1 MATLSKLQIRA
12 KVLSVISEIKSLQNY
27 SEELLNK
34 FVSELSEI
42 EDRNT
47 LFDVFLKEF
56 IKMSEQEY
64 MFSSCIIKQLVGID
78 YVQEKVFEILKSN
91 AYSDDAKYKLVQ
103 LLRSLGSNSAFDAIP
118 QYFDNPEEVLDMETQ
133 KLLES
138 AVINPEAMLD
148 FLDFIYAVPQ
158 KDKKLLLSSLIED
171 YSGDVLANIVYPIL
185 YADFDDEFK
194 LYVIDILSESKSS
207 LAIAPFKYL
216 SEITENDEIKNAC
229 TLALK
234 KLKLSGATE
243 QKALEYY
250 NDIVKALKISKF
262 YTTIPDGNGNQAL
275 LISRKSSND
284 KYIFEAVVINDNLG
298 IIDTFGF
305 FNISKTE
312 FDKIVAKFYSVEG
325 KYQVTPEYVKYRIN
339 YALEISKTK
348 KRTLPYE
355 FVCWNILTK
364 DILPL
369 EESLVSLVDS
379 SINYVDVSQDSLVE
393 LLTKDYTLR
402 WYIKADE
409 NSVLKELLDEIY
421 NAESLDIDYVNNK
434 IYSFENSIFDEKT
447 LSIWKDR
454 LYNLIYLLYV
464 NSKKTEAVMFYALL
478 KNELNLNLFKS
489 ILLQRSIFNHFV
501 ALKENLKES
510 KSIVNIF
517 KKRNNSTDELDVNK
531 IDSIISFLKKS
542 WLNE

>member
-12 KVLSVISEIKSLQNY
+12 KVLSIISEIKSLPSY
-27 SEELLNK
+27 DEDLLNRM
-34 FVSELSEI
+34 VSELQEI
-42 EDRNT
+42 EDRNA
-47 LFDVFLKEF
+47 LFDIFIKEF

-64 MFSSCIIKQLVGID
+64 MFSSCIIKALVSLE
-78 YVQEKVFEILKSN
+78 YVQEKVFELLKSN
-91 AYSDDAKYKLVQ
+91 SYSDDAKYKLVQ
-103 LLRSLGSNSAFDAIP
+103 LLRSVGSNSAFDAIP

-133 KLLES
+133 KLLET

-216 SEITENDEIKNAC
+216 LEITDNEEIKNAC
-229 TLALK
+229 SVGLK

-243 QKALEYY
+243 EKAVEYY
-250 NDIVKALKISKF
+250 NDVVKALKITKF

-284 KYIFEAVVINDNLG
+284 KYIFEAVVINDNFG
-298 IIDTFGF
+298 IVDTFGF

-312 FDKIVAKFYSVEG
+312 FDKIVAKFYSSEG
-325 KYQVTPEYVKYRIN
+325 KYQVTPEYVKSRIN
-339 YALEISKTK
+339 QALEISKTK

-364 DILPL
+364 DIMPL
-369 EESLVSLVDS
+369 EISIKELVDS
-379 SINYVDVSQDSLVE
+379 SINYIEVKQDSLVE
-393 LLTKDYTLR
+393 LMSLDYTLR
-402 WYIKADE
+402 WYIKSDE
-409 NSVLKELLDEIY
+409 NDVLKDVINQIY
-421 NAESLDIDYVNNK
+421 SKESLDIDFVNNLLFS
-434 IYSFENSIFDEKT
+434 YEQSVFDTQT
-447 LSIWKDR
+447 LDIWKDR

-464 NSKKTEAVMFYALL
+464 NSKKTEAVMFYSLL
-478 KNELNLNLFKS
+478 KSEMNLKLFMS
-489 ILLQRSIFNHFV
+489 IILQRSVFNHFI
-501 ALKENLKES
+501 AWKENLKES

-517 KKRNNSTDELDVNK
+517 KKRNNSEDEVDTKK
-531 IDSIISFLKKS
+531 IDEIILLLKKS

>member
-1 MATLSKLQIRA
+1 MATLSKLQVRA

-34 FVSELSEI
+34 FVAELSEI
-42 EDRNT
+42 EDRSV
-47 LFDVFLKEF
+47 LFDILIKEF

-64 MFSSCIIKQLVGID
+64 MFASCIIKALVSLE
-78 YVQEKVFEILKSN
+78 YVQEKVFELLKSN

-103 LLRSLGSNSAFDAIP
+103 LLRSVGSNSAFDAIP
-118 QYFDNPEEVLDMETQ
+118 QYFENPEEVLDMETQ

-194 LYVIDILSESKSS
+194 MYVIDILSESKSS

-216 SEITENDEIKNAC
+216 LEITDNDEIKDAC

-243 QKALEYY
+243 QKAVDYY
-250 NDIVKALKISKF
+250 NDIVKALKVSKF

-284 KYIFEAVVINDNLG
+284 KYVFEAVVINDRLG
-298 IIDTFGF
+298 IVDTFGF
-305 FNISKTE
+305 FNISKGE
-312 FDKIVAKFYSVEG
+312 FDKIVAKFYSAEG

-339 YALEISKTK
+339 YALEISKSK

-355 FVCWNILTK
+355 FVCWDILTK

-369 EESLVSLVDS
+369 DESLMSLVDS
-379 SINYVDVSQDSLVE
+379 SLNYVDISPKSIVE
-393 LLTKDYTLR
+393 LLTKDFTLR
-402 WYIKADE
+402 WYIKSDE
-409 NSVLKELLDEIY
+409 NSVLKKLLEELYSLET
-421 NAESLDIDYVNNK
+421 LDIDQINNK
-434 IYSFENSIFDEKT
+434 IYSFENLVFDEST
-447 LSIWKDR
+447 MALWKDR

-464 NSKKTEAVMFYALL
+464 NSKKTESVMFYSLL
-478 KNELNLNLFKS
+478 KSELNLNLFKS
-489 ILLQRSIFNHFV
+489 IILQRSIFNHFV

-517 KKRNNSTDELDVNK
+517 KKRNNSNDELDMNK
-531 IDSIISFLKKS
+531 IENIIEFLKKS